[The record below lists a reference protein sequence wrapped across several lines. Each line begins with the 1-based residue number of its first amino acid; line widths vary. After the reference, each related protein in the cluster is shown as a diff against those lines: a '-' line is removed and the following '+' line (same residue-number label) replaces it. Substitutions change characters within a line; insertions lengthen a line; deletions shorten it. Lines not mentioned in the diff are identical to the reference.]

1 MSGPSASRPLP
12 AVLQLRPYQQ
22 RWIDD
27 PADSLIAAK
36 SARIGF
42 SYATGLR
49 RLLRKGGLLERD
61 NRTCTVLSAS
71 KPQSVEF
78 VETVQKNLQLI
89 GATAELYEEPFID
102 IEGESS
108 FTQSRIQ
115 LPNGSRFIAL
125 AANPRTARGYPGD
138 AVLDEFGH
146 HEESYAIWA
155 AITRQT
161 ALGNELDVLSTPNGE
176 QGKFFDL
183 AKELGLA
190 DGVAPNPNPFQK
202 GTWSAHWVD
211 VHLAVAEGCP
221 IDVQKMQDRI
231 KDADTFAQ
239 EFLCQ
244 FLKAQ
249 GAWLPLELVAGAE
262 DDSATIDWPD
272 LYVPSG
278 PLYLGIDVGREGDR
292 TVAWLD
298 EHIGDI
304 AWTRMVMRLHG
315 TPFFTSD
322 GEQKLNDQAH
332 KLLPWVML
340 ATRTAMDS
348 TGIGLGLFEFLAA
361 KVPGRVMGVNFSG
374 SVPAGENVP
383 GSMAN
388 KNTGMVKI
396 KTDMAVR
403 LKQNFEKH
411 LSRIPRDPQVRQEL
425 MAIKKEFTGG
435 AIKFDAPR
443 IEVDTAVAGG
453 KKKKVFA
460 HADSFWA
467 KAMAALAAGGYMP
480 AAMDA
485 VAPEQAWY
493 RPQERGILSHH
504 MRSEQQVEEQPVME
518 RSERRRR
525 WAS

>member
-1 MSGPSASRPLP
+1 LDSRPLP

-27 PADSLIAAK
+27 PARAVFAVK

-49 RLLRKGGLLERD
+49 RLLKKGGLLERE
-61 NRTCTVLSAS
+61 NMTCTVLSAS

-89 GATAELYEEPFID
+89 GATAQLYEEPFADID
-102 IEGESS
+102 GEST

-115 LPNGSRFIAL
+115 LPNGSRYIAL

-146 HEESYAIWA
+146 HEDSYAIWA

-176 QGKFFDL
+176 LGKYFDL
-183 AKELGLA
+183 AKELGLT
-190 DGVAPNPNPFQK
+190 DGVAPQPNPK
-202 GTWSAHWVD
+202 RDGIWSGHWVD
-211 VHLAVAEGCP
+211 VILAVAEGCP
-221 IDVQKMQDRI
+221 INPEEMQQMI
-231 KDADTFAQ
+231 KDADTYAQ

-249 GAWLPLELVAGAE
+249 GAWLPLELVAAAE
-262 DDSATIDWPD
+262 DDAATKEWPAN
-272 LYVPSG
+272 YVPRG
-278 PLYLGIDVGREGDR
+278 QLYLGIDVGREGDR

-298 EHIGDI
+298 EYIGDI
-304 AWTRMVMRLHG
+304 AWARMVMPLHG
-315 TPFFTSD
+315 TPFFTAD
-322 GEQKLNDQAH
+322 GEKKLNDQAH
-332 KLLPWVML
+332 KLLPWVQL

-348 TGIGLGLFEFLAA
+348 TGIGLGLYEFLAS

-383 GSMAN
+383 GSYAN
-388 KNTGMVKI
+388 KNTGNVKI

-411 LSRIPRDPQVRQEL
+411 MSRIPHDPQIRQEL
-425 MAIKKEFTGG
+425 MAIKKEYSGG

-453 KKKKVFA
+453 KRKKVYA

-467 KAMAALAAGGYMP
+467 KAMADLAASGAP
-480 AAMDA
+480 AAAFAGIASQKD
-485 VAPEQAWY
+485 WY
-493 RPQERGILSHH
+493 QNQERGKMTRAAREISGGTVDTQPAASGDGR
-504 MRSEQQVEEQPVME
+504 RSL
-518 RSERRRR
+518 
-525 WAS
+525 WASR